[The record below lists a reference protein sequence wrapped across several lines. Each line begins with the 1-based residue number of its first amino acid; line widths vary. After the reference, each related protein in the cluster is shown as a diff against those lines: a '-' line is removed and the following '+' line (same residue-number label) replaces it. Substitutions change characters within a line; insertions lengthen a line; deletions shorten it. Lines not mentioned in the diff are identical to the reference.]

1 MKQIYDANSIESL
14 SFKDGV
20 RTRISMYL
28 GTPDTEGIYQ
38 ALKEVINN
46 STDEAL
52 MGFGNRIEITVDE
65 KQNFVSVTDEG
76 RGIPFQVKEDGTNV
90 LVNIF
95 TKAHTGGKFNNKAY
109 TTSSGLNGIGIKAT
123 CLSSELFEAQS
134 VRDGKVASVFF
145 KKGILQNYKEVD
157 NKYNLPN
164 GTYIRFKPDREVF
177 VGMTDG
183 FTFNR
188 ICSEIENISYL
199 NKGIHFIVK
208 NNNPEEEREFYSK
221 NGIADFIK
229 SKMVKPLMK
238 EPIICSA
245 KDETDEL
252 EVAFIWTGGH
262 EQSYVFVNGLFCE
275 MGGSPITGA
284 KTAISSSVKK
294 LSGKAFEPDLIRRGL
309 VYAINCKVSEPQFAN
324 QTKNSIGN
332 KNLRTLASQAFKEG
346 LQKFSHTNE
355 FNIII
360 DILNRMQKAEN
371 AADKAREAVL
381 NHNQEMDKLRKSKL
395 AFIEKLKDSEEL
407 GENSI
412 LLCVEGNS
420 AASMVAKAR
429 KVDKFGLLS
438 LKGKIINCLSN
449 TEEKYLANEEI
460 KLLLYAMGIDI
471 NNYNPK
477 KLRYGKIGICVD
489 GDE

>member
-1 MKQIYDANSIESL
+1 MEQKYDANSIESL

-38 ALKEVINN
+38 ALKEVVNN

-52 MGFGNRIEITVDE
+52 MGYGDKIEITVDE
-65 KQNFVSVTDEG
+65 KENFVSILDYG

-90 LVNIF
+90 LVDIF

-134 VRDGKVASVFF
+134 VRDGKIASVFF
-145 KKGILQNYKEVD
+145 KKGVLRNYREID
-157 NKYNLPN
+157 NTSNLPN
-164 GTYIRFKPDREVF
+164 GTYIRFKPDKEVF
-177 VGMTDG
+177 IGMTEG
-183 FTFNR
+183 FTFER

-199 NKGIHFIVK
+199 NKGIHFIITNDNTK
-208 NNNPEEEREFYSK
+208 ETKEFYSK

-229 SKMVKPLMK
+229 VKATKPLMK
-238 EPIICSA
+238 KPIICSA

-252 EVAFIWTGGH
+252 EVAFMWTGGH
-262 EQSYVFVNGLFCE
+262 EESYVFVNGLMCHE
-275 MGGSPITGA
+275 GGSPITGA
-284 KTAISSSVKK
+284 KTAITNQIKK
-294 LSGKAFEPDLIRRGL
+294 LSGKSFEPELIRKGM
-309 VYAINCKVSEPQFAN
+309 VYAINCKVANPQFAN
-324 QTKNSIGN
+324 QTKSSIGN

-346 LQKFSHTNE
+346 LEEFSRTSE
-355 FNIII
+355 FNTII
-360 DILNRMQKAEN
+360 DMISRIQKAER
-371 AADKAREAVL
+371 AADKAREAIL
-381 NHNQEMDKLRKSKL
+381 THNKEMQNIRKSKL
-395 AFIEKLKDSEEL
+395 AFIEKLKDSRQL
-407 GENSI
+407 GEDSI
-412 LLCVEGNS
+412 LLCVEGDS

-429 KVDKFGLLS
+429 NVDKYGLLA
-438 LKGKIINCLSN
+438 LRGKLINCLSN
-449 TEEKYLANEEI
+449 PEEKYLANEEI